1 MHVVV
6 YQEVE
11 RAIRGWDIDL
21 FPQLSCKEHGG
32 ANAYIERQSRQG
44 GMSEPAPVEEQDAF
58 SADHE
63 DEEVLTDE
71 ELEEEDEEL

>member
-1 MHVVV
+1 LRGALLGRVIH
-6 YQEVE
+6 
-11 RAIRGWDIDL
+11 IRR
-21 FPQLSCKEHGG
+21 
-32 ANAYIERQSRQG
+32 NAYIETQRRQG
-44 GMSEPAPVEEQDAF
+44 GMSEPALVEDQDTF

>member
-1 MHVVV
+1 
-6 YQEVE
+6 
-11 RAIRGWDIDL
+11 
-21 FPQLSCKEHGG
+21 
-32 ANAYIERQSRQG
+32 
-44 GMSEPAPVEEQDAF
+44 MSEPAPVEEQDAF